1 MSVLVTG
8 AAGFIGMY
16 TADALL
22 KKGEVVIGIDNIN
35 DYYDPELK
43 KARLAKLQVNKHF
56 YFEKLDFAE
65 QGSLDFLDKKYLS
78 APQTSFQVFALLVYI
93 FCFFAFFGVF
103 WGFWRVLGPIFRLFR
118 VFYVDCA
125 RFRPKRPKLVR

>member
-8 AAGFIGMY
+8 AAGFIGMH
-16 TADALL
+16 TANALL

-43 KARLAKLQVNKHF
+43 KARVEKLQANKHF

-65 QGSLDFLDKKYLS
+65 QGALDVLDKN
-78 APQTSFQVFALLVYI
+78 
-93 FCFFAFFGVF
+93 
-103 WGFWRVLGPIFRLFR
+103 
-118 VFYVDCA
+118 
-125 RFRPKRPKLVR
+125 